1 MIGKSAPRCITWV
14 HDPPGDIIRPNLMLD
29 CKHQACSLIRL
40 YLFAAN
46 IFQILHHKVRATRPD
61 LFARVAR
68 ANGNDYGT
76 CRNTSLYAVRR
87 IFKDDATRG
96 TVAEALGREEERVR
110 RWLARAE
117 AWVVCCD
124 RHFGRG
130 DAYSRKTAMRC
141 TRDIS
146 IRSA

>member
-1 MIGKSAPRCITWV
+1 
-14 HDPPGDIIRPNLMLD
+14 MLD

-46 IFQILHHKVRATRPD
+46 ISQILHHKVRATRPD

-68 ANGNDYGT
+68 AHGNDYGT
-76 CRNTSLYAVRR
+76 GRNTSLYAVRR
-87 IFKDDATRG
+87 IFKDDAARS
-96 TVAEALGREEERVR
+96 TVTETLGREEERVR
-110 RWLARAE
+110 RWFTRAE

-130 DAYSRKTAMRC
+130 DAHSRKTAMRC
-141 TRDIS
+141 TKDTL
-146 IRSA
+146 IRVS